1 MLIPVILAGG
11 SGTRLWPLSRELFP
25 KQFLALIDE
34 QSSLFQETL
43 LRLATMPG
51 IAAPIVVCNEEH
63 RFLVA
68 EQLRSLNISG
78 ASIVLEPVGKN
89 TAPAVALAAFEA
101 LELSEDAIIMV
112 FPADHYIRRPEKLIQ
127 ALLTAQQEA
136 EAGEL
141 VTFGVVPS
149 SPETGYGYIKAGATT
164 ARANQSK
171 EVAQFVEKPNL
182 ETAKLFLASGEYLWN
197 SGMFM
202 FKANRYLEELQKHAE
217 DIYTNV
223 KKCFDQRSTD
233 LDFKRID
240 KRYFAETRSESI
252 DYAVMEKTAN
262 AVVFPLDADWSDVG
276 AWNSLWELKAKDEQ
290 GNAVS
295 GEVIALDTTNSLI
308 LAKSRTIATIGLDN
322 VVIVETDDAVLIAA
336 KDKVQRVKDVV
347 QALKKQGKDL
357 TESHVRV
364 YRPWGWYEST
374 TEGDRFQVKR
384 ILVKP
389 KHSLSLQMHHHRAEH
404 WIVVQGTAIVWK
416 GEEKILLGED
426 QSTYIPLGS
435 VHRLENPGVIP
446 LEIVEVQTGSYLGED
461 DIVRF
466 SDHYGRTS

>member
-25 KQFLALIDE
+25 KQFLALTNNE
-34 QSSLFQETL
+34 NSLFQDTL
-43 LRLATMPG
+43 KRLNG
-51 IAAPIVVCNEEH
+51 IIDLAAPIVVCNEEH

-68 EQLRSLNISG
+68 EQLRASNITE
-78 ASIVLEPVGKN
+78 ASILLEPIGKN

-101 LELSEDAIIMV
+101 ASKNEDAIIAV
-112 FPADHYIRRPEKLIQ
+112 FPADHFIRRPDALIN
-127 ALLTAQQEA
+127 AILTAREEA
-136 EAGEL
+136 ANGEL
-141 VTFGVVPS
+141 VTFGIVPS
-149 SPETGYGYIKAGATT
+149 RPETGYGYIKSGAQT
-164 ARANQSK
+164 ARNSK
-171 EVAQFVEKPNL
+171 ARKVSQFVEKPSL
-182 ETAKLFLASGEYLWN
+182 EKAKTFVDSGEYLWN

-202 FKANRYLEELQKHAE
+202 FKASRYLEELQKHAE
-217 DIYTNV
+217 DIYANV
-223 KKCFDQRSTD
+223 KLCFDRLTAD
-233 LDFKRID
+233 LDFKRVE
-240 KRYFAETRSESI
+240 KTAFAATRAESI
-252 DYAVMEKTAN
+252 DYAVMEKTSS
-262 AVVFPLDADWSDVG
+262 AVVFPLEAEWSDVG
-276 AWNSLWELKAKDEQ
+276 AWNSLWELKDKDHN
-290 GNAVS
+290 GNAIS
-295 GEVIALDTTNSLI
+295 GDVIAINTSNSLVM
-308 LAKSRTIATIGLDN
+308 AKSRTIATIGLHD
-322 VVIVETDDAVLIAA
+322 VVIVETDDAVLVAA
-336 KDKVQRVKDVV
+336 KDQVQRVKDVV
-347 QALKKQGKDL
+347 QELKKQNKNL

-384 ILVKP
+384 IVVKP

-416 GEEKILLGED
+416 GEDKMLLGED

-466 SDHYGRTS
+466 SDHYGRTN

>member
-25 KQFLALIDE
+25 KQFLALTNNE
-34 QSSLFQETL
+34 NSLFQDTL
-43 LRLATMPG
+43 KRLNG
-51 IAAPIVVCNEEH
+51 ITDLAAPIVVCNEEH

-68 EQLRSLNISG
+68 EQLRASDIAE
-78 ASIVLEPVGKN
+78 ASILLEPVGKN

-101 LELSEDAIIMV
+101 ASKNEEAIIAV
-112 FPADHYIRRPEKLIQ
+112 FPADHFIRRPDALIS
-127 ALLTAQQEA
+127 AILEA
-136 EAGEL
+136 REEAASGEL
-141 VTFGVVPS
+141 VTFGIVPS
-149 SPETGYGYIKAGATT
+149 RPETGYGYIKSGAQT
-164 ARANQSK
+164 AHNSK
-171 EVAQFVEKPNL
+171 ARKVSQFVEKPSL
-182 ETAKLFLASGEYLWN
+182 EKAKAFVDSGEYLWN

-202 FKANRYLEELQKHAE
+202 FKASRYLEELQKHAE
-217 DIYTNV
+217 DIYANV
-223 KKCFDQRSTD
+223 KLCFDHLTAD
-233 LDFKRID
+233 LDFKRVE
-240 KRYFAETRSESI
+240 KAAFAATRAESI
-252 DYAVMEKTAN
+252 DYAVMEKTSN
-262 AVVFPLDADWSDVG
+262 AVVFPLDAEWSDVG
-276 AWNSLWELKAKDEQ
+276 AWNSLWELKDKDQ
-290 GNAVS
+290 NGNAIS
-295 GEVIALDTTNSLI
+295 GDVIAINTCNSLI
-308 LAKSRTIATIGLDN
+308 MAKSRTIATIGLQD
-322 VVIVETDDAVLIAA
+322 VVIVETDDAVLVAA
-336 KDKVQRVKDVV
+336 KDQVQRVKDVV
-347 QALKKQGKDL
+347 QELKKQNKNL

-384 ILVKP
+384 IVVKP

-416 GEEKILLGED
+416 GEEKMLLGED

-466 SDHYGRTS
+466 SDHYGRTN